1 MSRGCRASIPVFTC
15 ILAVIIENKVPTRGE
30 AVSLAVLTLGVMVAV
45 WEGTVTGSPRA
56 IMLCLGGTLSN
67 AAMMSTSGK
76 VLSEK
81 VDVLRLT
88 FYTAPI
94 SLLALLPALY
104 LREVGSNAFMGPSLQ
119 STLARCLCLRLHFYC
134 LSVFERWMAEQIL
147 LSSPLCMDV
156 CVRPPTRVS
165 SPSHLPP
172 HPPAC
177 PQVCSY
183 NLTVFQVAVRADIM
197 FV

>member
-1 MSRGCRASIPVFTC
+1 MFTC
-15 ILAVIIENKVPTRGE
+15 ILAVVIENKVPTKGE
-30 AVSLAVLTLGVMVAV
+30 AVSLGVLTLGVMVAV

-94 SLLALLPALY
+94 SLLALIPALY
-104 LREVGSNAFMGPSLQ
+104 LREVCPCRIISYKLWSGEMEFWGLGCLHCWHSREEVEGLL
-119 STLARCLCLRLHFYC
+119 LAQCRRGEGEFC
-134 LSVFERWMAEQIL
+134 SVEL
-147 LSSPLCMDV
+147 
-156 CVRPPTRVS
+156 
-165 SPSHLPP
+165 
-172 HPPAC
+172 
-177 PQVCSY
+177 
-183 NLTVFQVAVRADIM
+183 
-197 FV
+197 